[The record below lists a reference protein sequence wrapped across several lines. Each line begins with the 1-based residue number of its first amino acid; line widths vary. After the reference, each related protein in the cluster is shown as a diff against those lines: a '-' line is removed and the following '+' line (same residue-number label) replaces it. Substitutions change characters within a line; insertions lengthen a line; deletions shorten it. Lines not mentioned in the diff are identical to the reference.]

1 MNTTNQKRIN
11 SSERKVGLDVVKDT
25 LVVGLF
31 ELDLHSQ
38 AAKTDRSLNGFS
50 NIGSIRL
57 AIRRSLSQLACS
69 S

>member
-25 LVVGLF
+25 LVVGVL

-38 AAKTDRSLNGFS
+38 AANTDRSLNSFS